1 MCAFGYLKAKMS
13 EVLYPKESYKIVG
26 AVYEVHKHLGPGLL
40 EKVYQE
46 ALEQEFLLQGIPFE
60 REKEFEVIYK
70 GKVLNQKYI
79 ADFVCYDKIIV
90 ELKSVEELIP
100 FHTAQVMNYLNIT
113 GLQLGLLVNFNAR
126 KVVPRRI
133 VKFDDCE

>member
-1 MCAFGYLKAKMS
+1 MN

-70 GKVLNQKYI
+70 GTVLNQKYI
-79 ADFVCYDKIIV
+79 ADFVCYNKIIV

-100 FHTAQVMNYLNIT
+100 FHTAQVLNYLNIT
-113 GLQLGLLVNFNAR
+113 GLRLGLLVNFNVR

>member
-1 MCAFGYLKAKMS
+1 MLKENGFRCSKQANMS

-60 REKEFEVIYK
+60 REKEYEVVYK
-70 GKVLNQKYI
+70 GKIL
-79 ADFVCYDKIIV
+79 DKNILQI
-90 ELKSVEELIP
+90 LFAMIKSSS
-100 FHTAQVMNYLNIT
+100 N
-113 GLQLGLLVNFNAR
+113 
-126 KVVPRRI
+126 
-133 VKFDDCE
+133 

>member
-1 MCAFGYLKAKMS
+1 MD

-70 GKVLNQKYI
+70 GTVLNQKYI
-79 ADFVCYDKIIV
+79 ADFVCYNKIIV
-90 ELKSVEELIP
+90 ELKSVEELTP
-100 FHTAQVMNYLNIT
+100 FHTAQVLNYLNIT
-113 GLQLGLLVNFNAR
+113 GLRLGLLVNFNVR

>member
-1 MCAFGYLKAKMS
+1 M
-13 EVLYPKESYKIVG
+13 
-26 AVYEVHKHLGPGLL
+26 
-40 EKVYQE
+40 YQE

-60 REKEFEVIYK
+60 REKEFEVVYK

-100 FHTAQVMNYLNIT
+100 FHTVQVLNYLNIT
-113 GLQLGLLVNFNAR
+113 GLELGLLVNFNAR

-133 VKFDDCE
+133 VRFDNQEKE

>member
-1 MCAFGYLKAKMS
+1 MD

-70 GKVLNQKYI
+70 GTVLNQKYI
-79 ADFVCYDKIIV
+79 ADFVCYNKIIV

-100 FHTAQVMNYLNIT
+100 FHTAQVLNYLNIT
-113 GLQLGLLVNFNAR
+113 GLRLGLLVNFNVR

>member
-1 MCAFGYLKAKMS
+1 MS
-13 EVLYPKESYKIVG
+13 EVLFPNESYKIVG

-60 REKEFEVIYK
+60 REKEFEIIYK

-79 ADFVCYDKIIV
+79 ADFVCYNKIIV

-100 FHTAQVMNYLNIT
+100 FHTAQVLNYLNIT
-113 GLQLGLLVNFNAR
+113 GLRLGLLVNFNVR